1 MAAHMTGSAPGPPG
15 GQAGGRFA
23 CGWAARRLEPWF
35 APFALVNGAAVGL
48 TPILL
53 PVVAA
58 RYGLG
63 HVGLVMG
70 AFNLGAFAAPLAG
83 SLADR
88 YHAYRVLATACAAI
102 AALSLW
108 LFPLAG
114 APVQVLLAFGDGAGF
129 AGAMTIANLLVV
141 ERRPRAEWNRR
152 LGWLETALSVG
163 QGGALVL
170 AAWLSGLSA
179 RDGLLIGAIV
189 PAAAIPLALVL
200 IPRMPPAAVPAG
212 GPAPPGPPPGPPAA
226 PPARRRPAPAAG
238 PAAPPPRRSPPRCAT
253 PYAGPPR
260 SSLPPST
267 APFLSS
273 SGGTRGGHA

>member
-15 GQAGGRFA
+15 GQASGRFA

-141 ERRPRAEWNRR
+141 ERRRRAEWNQR
-152 LGWLETALSVG
+152 LGWLERELASGSGKPVILAMHHPPFVTGIGHMDRIGLPREDREALAELEKLFEADTSPEAGEVRE
-163 QGGALVL
+163 
-170 AAWLSGLSA
+170 
-179 RDGLLIGAIV
+179 RDAGT
-189 PAAAIPLALVL
+189 PLTDE
-200 IPRMPPAAVPAG
+200 G
-212 GPAPPGPPPGPPAA
+212 
-226 PPARRRPAPAAG
+226 
-238 PAAPPPRRSPPRCAT
+238 
-253 PYAGPPR
+253 
-260 SSLPPST
+260 
-267 APFLSS
+267 
-273 SGGTRGGHA
+273 